1 MNNSAYKLLKKIYK
15 DKIKLDSVPS
25 KISKTFD
32 TDIDTLVKG
41 SYVVPVELLDCG
53 GYMRYF
59 KCEATPL
66 GVEYIENRR
75 RELYTKVL
83 F

>member
-41 SYVVPVELLDCG
+41 SYVVPVELLLDCDG
-53 GYMRYF
+53 MARQR
-59 KCEATPL
+59 K
-66 GVEYIENRR
+66 
-75 RELYTKVL
+75 REEIQGA
-83 F
+83 